1 MIILT
6 SNGLSNRFL
15 LRQAGEYISSGK
27 AALVV
32 TADHEYKEKNH
43 NVERLTRELETLGL
57 CVDCFDFDIQSPSE
71 LMQYDVVEIIGGNPY
86 YLLNSIK
93 IRHFSDALKVFAESR
108 YLIGCS
114 AGSIVLTP
122 SLKLID
128 LYTSEMNIV
137 GLKDL
142 SAMNFTNRQI
152 LPHYSRFLD
161 RYDAFEE
168 KCSQYEKE
176 YGCAVIRLNDGEG
189 VLIDNNTSFVI
200 RKNRF
205 RHGLIEP
212 LK

>member
-1 MIILT
+1 M
-6 SNGLSNRFL
+6 R
-15 LRQAGEYISSGK
+15 
-27 AALVV
+27 
-32 TADHEYKEKNH
+32 
-43 NVERLTRELETLGL
+43 
-57 CVDCFDFDIQSPSE
+57 
-71 LMQYDVVEIIGGNPY
+71 YDVVEMMGGNPY

-93 IRHFSDALKVFAESR
+93 VHHFSDALKEFAESR
-108 YLIGCS
+108 CLIGCS

-128 LYTSEMNIV
+128 LYTPEMNIV

-142 SAMNFTNRQI
+142 SAMYLTNRQI
-152 LPHYSRFLD
+152 LPHYSKFLD
-161 RYDAFEE
+161 RYDVFEE
-168 KCSQYEKE
+168 KCSQYERE
-176 YGCAVIRLNDGEG
+176 YSCAVIRLNDGEG

>member
-15 LRQAGEYISSGK
+15 LRKAGEYINSGK

-43 NVERLTRELETLGL
+43 HVERLTRELETLGL
-57 CVDCFDFDIQSPSE
+57 CVDCFDFDTQSPSE
-71 LMQYDVVEIIGGNPY
+71 LMRYDVVEMIGGNPY

-93 IRHFSDALKVFAESR
+93 VHHFSDALKEFAESR
-108 YLIGCS
+108 CLIGCS

-122 SLKLID
+122 SLRLID
-128 LYTSEMNIV
+128 LYTPEMNIV

-142 SAMNFTNRQI
+142 SAMNLTNRQI
-152 LPHYSRFLD
+152 LPHYSKFLD

-168 KCSQYEKE
+168 KCSQYERE

-189 VLIDNNTSFVI
+189 VLIDNNASFVI